1 MPTIAIALL
10 LASEALLLSPIKS
23 RSSNVC
29 MLAKRQKASDLKK
42 ILQAAGVSTA
52 GIVEKEELERLVREL
67 GEQPASSDVMSIPL
81 VYMMDGAY
89 AEVDDGVRLLLDT
102 GSAISILSS
111 SAATQLGH
119 TAGATLRSK
128 RDPTLSLPNVG
139 VASPMQQLPDGVD
152 GILGIDCMRSFAAA
166 EFDWQASVLR
176 LHRDS
181 WQSPTSRVVDGV
193 EVGVGACV
201 SMPLTMRRVAGGEL
215 PFVTAAFGSKS
226 DESGRCQVEG
236 LVDTGSPVTMVTPEL
251 CDLAKM
257 VESSIRDDDVLTT
270 GVDGQP
276 TRMRASRC
284 DVIALGDPQGQRVA
298 HVATTVYS
306 GVCPMMSMVG
316 WEGTPAALLGLD
328 VLRGGVQGGMPKAAA
343 AGGPKAGRLV
353 LDVSG
358 SRLLV
363 YE

>member
-1 MPTIAIALL
+1 
-10 LASEALLLSPIKS
+10 
-23 RSSNVC
+23 
-29 MLAKRQKASDLKK
+29 
-42 ILQAAGVSTA
+42 VSTA
-52 GIVEKEELERLVREL
+52 GIVEKEELERLVGELRE
-67 GEQPASSDVMSIPL
+67 QTSDEEAAVVSVPL

-89 AEVDDGVRLLLDT
+89 AEVDEGLRLLVDT

-111 SAATQLGH
+111 AAGARLGH
-119 TAGATLRSK
+119 STGATLRSR
-128 RDPTLSLPNVG
+128 RDATLALPNFG

-152 GILGIDCMRSFAAA
+152 GILGIDCLRSFAAA
-166 EFDWQASVLR
+166 EFDWQASRLR
-176 LHRDS
+176 LHREP
-181 WQSPTSRVVDGV
+181 WESPTGRVDGSGRV
-193 EVGVGACV
+193 ELGVGACV
-201 SMPLTMRRVAGGEL
+201 AMPLTMRRVAAGEL

-251 CDLAKM
+251 AELARM
-257 VESSIRDDDVLTT
+257 VESSVRDDDVLTT

-298 HVATTVYS
+298 HVATRVYA
-306 GVCPMMSMVG
+306 GVCPMMAAVG

-328 VLRGGVQGGMPKAAA
+328 VLRGGVQAGEPKAAA
-343 AGGPKAGRLV
+343 AGGPAAGRLV

-358 SRLLV
+358 SRLWV